1 MYVCTYWGYLDRLAQ
16 FSFKASLNEG
26 HIKARPQHR
35 ELRSQLFA
43 NQPFAF
49 SLSPSYFSVSILF
62 TPILLLILST
72 SLNWLPNLSF
82 KYISP
87 DSDLREAW
95 NGRREKQEPED
106 IQRGVGG
113 NDAAPSE
120 IIK

>member
-1 MYVCTYWGYLDRLAQ
+1 MSKLERMLSVIIIFNKERSEKKRSEQNQTVCMYVCMYWRYLDRLAQ

-43 NQPFAF
+43 NQPFPF

-72 SLNWLPNLSF
+72 SLN
-82 KYISP
+82 
-87 DSDLREAW
+87 
-95 NGRREKQEPED
+95 
-106 IQRGVGG
+106 
-113 NDAAPSE
+113 
-120 IIK
+120 